1 MIKNLIFDCGGVL
14 VDFDPLKMMKT
25 IGVPPKDTKRFYDA
39 FFGNWDEMDAGTINE
54 LDYFENVY
62 NLLPSR
68 LYPYVEKLIET
79 RDELSNLYPNVP
91 KLLNKYKLEGYD
103 LYILSNAPISF
114 GKHIRSLPEMKYFKD
129 TIFSADIKMVK
140 PHQDIFE
147 YAIKTF
153 KISPQESLFI
163 DDRSDNVKMAL
174 SCGFQGLVF
183 KGDYQTIDD
192 YLKNYHG

>member
-14 VDFDPLKMMKT
+14 VDFDPAKMMKT
-25 IGVPPKDTKRFYDA
+25 IGVPQKDTKQFYEA
-39 FFGNWDEMDAGTINE
+39 FFGNWEAMDAGTINE

-68 LYPYVEKLIET
+68 LYPYVKKLIET
-79 RDELSNLYPNVP
+79 RDELSLLYPKVP

-103 LYILSNAPISF
+103 LFILSNAPVSF
-114 GKHIRSLPEMKYFKD
+114 GKYIRSLPEMKYFKD
-129 TIFSADIKMVK
+129 SIFSADIKMVK
-140 PHQDIFE
+140 PHKDIFE

-174 SCGFQGLVF
+174 SCGFEGLVF
-183 KGDYQTIDD
+183 KGDYQMIDD